1 MSQALVFKRFYK
13 NMPISLLAS
22 FQNSVYVA
30 KYGYSEG
37 VSAVFRRTGASEYSR
52 SFKFRKKCEGQ

>member
-1 MSQALVFKRFYK
+1 MSQAPVFKRFYK
-13 NMPISLLAS
+13 NMPSSLLAR
-22 FQNSVYVA
+22 FQISVYVA

-52 SFKFRKKCEGQ
+52 GFKFRKRARAS